1 MDSLVWESQQ
11 NIFKSSSFFSRH
23 ILDWNFVALS
33 LSLWLAA
40 CPPVGVKWKVR
51 CKGWEGKRKI
61 TEQWFRGG
69 EVTYNTM
76 STHCCWLPGK
86 WLRNKDSISRWTAN
100 QPTSRHSGEDEDEK
114 GNEGSLYPKEIYP
127 LLLGNVAFVF
137 IPRCHWLDLKSVDSG
152 FIVQS
157 VILSGISRRMIIIVS
172 ISYQCT
178 APHPLAQQ
186 APALAMR
193 MTKGFLNRSRRRTRE
208 GLLRNLSAGWLTGAR
223 CRISSSSSPL
233 RLSVPL
239 KPS

>member
-1 MDSLVWESQQ
+1 MGREEENHWTVISGWRSHLQHNVYT
-11 NIFKSSSFFSRH
+11 
-23 ILDWNFVALS
+23 LL
-33 LSLWLAA
+33 LAA
-40 CPPVGVKWKVR
+40 WQV
-51 CKGWEGKRKI
+51 I
-61 TEQWFRGG
+61 TKQGF
-69 EVTYNTM
+69 
-76 STHCCWLPGK
+76 
-86 WLRNKDSISRWTAN
+86 NKQMNS

-193 MTKGFLNRSRRRTRE
+193 MTKGFLNRSSRREEEHEKGCWGTCQLADW
-208 GLLRNLSAGWLTGAR
+208 G
-223 CRISSSSSPL
+223 
-233 RLSVPL
+233 
-239 KPS
+239 